1 VGAAAVGAG
10 LIGAALA
17 DFAAVIEGDLP
28 GAGGGVADR
37 GALAFAQVPAHR
49 VDELV
54 AGPGGQ
60 RIQAGDQ
67 PWLAPAPSQVTIS
80 RRRKAGGSAVIA
92 ASKISRWPATVL
104 LPALPGR
111 STRASGSP
119 VLSQ

>member
-1 VGAAAVGAG
+1 
-10 LIGAALA
+10 
-17 DFAAVIEGDLP
+17 
-28 GAGGGVADR
+28 
-37 GALAFAQVPAHR
+37 
-49 VDELV
+49 V

-111 STRASGSP
+111 STPASGSP